1 MAKLKMKCIEL
12 LAPLEQSKEIID
24 CLQRM
29 GTVELT
35 DCEESESLCKLS
47 TGVTVS
53 TFERYLAAAES
64 AQKTLDKYAPQKK
77 GLMQSLMSS
86 FGGRKEL
93 EVSEYLKKADEADEI
108 LRECYRINSLEAD
121 MQSRIRPLYGTGCHI
136 YICHQRDRYG
146 RHIRKRNT
154 TEVYGYARLDEP
166 VCGFTGR

>member
-64 AQKTLDKYAPQKK
+64 AQKTLDKYAPEKGTDAEPHVVVRRQK
-77 GLMQSLMSS
+77 GARG
-86 FGGRKEL
+86 FG
-93 EVSEYLKKADEADEI
+93 VS
-108 LRECYRINSLEAD
+108 
-121 MQSRIRPLYGTGCHI
+121 
-136 YICHQRDRYG
+136 
-146 RHIRKRNT
+146 
-154 TEVYGYARLDEP
+154 
-166 VCGFTGR
+166 

>member
-64 AQKTLDKYAPQKK
+64 AQKICSAEKGTDAEPHVIVRRQK
-77 GLMQSLMSS
+77 GTRG
-86 FGGRKEL
+86 FG
-93 EVSEYLKKADEADEI
+93 VS
-108 LRECYRINSLEAD
+108 
-121 MQSRIRPLYGTGCHI
+121 
-136 YICHQRDRYG
+136 
-146 RHIRKRNT
+146 
-154 TEVYGYARLDEP
+154 
-166 VCGFTGR
+166 

>member
-77 GLMQSLMSS
+77 GLMQSSCRRSAAERSS
-86 FGGRKEL
+86 RFR
-93 EVSEYLKKADEADEI
+93 SILKKPMRRMKYSASA
-108 LRECYRINSLEAD
+108 
-121 MQSRIRPLYGTGCHI
+121 TG
-136 YICHQRDRYG
+136 
-146 RHIRKRNT
+146 
-154 TEVYGYARLDEP
+154 
-166 VCGFTGR
+166 

>member
-29 GTVELT
+29 GTVELDRT
-35 DCEESESLCKLS
+35 GEESESLCGCQRS
-47 TGVTVS
+47 HRS
-53 TFERYLAAAES
+53 TFERYLAAAS

-93 EVSEYLKKADEADEI
+93 EISEYLKKADEADEI

-121 MQSRIRPLYGTGCHI
+121 VR
-136 YICHQRDRYG
+136 
-146 RHIRKRNT
+146 
-154 TEVYGYARLDEP
+154 EYAADNVRCRTAMDALGPWREP
-166 VCGFTGR
+166 R

>member
-1 MAKLKMKCIEL
+1 MKCIEL

-64 AQKTLDKYAPQKK
+64 AQKTLDKYEKGTDAEPHVVVRRQK
-77 GLMQSLMSS
+77 GARD
-86 FGGRKEL
+86 FG
-93 EVSEYLKKADEADEI
+93 VS
-108 LRECYRINSLEAD
+108 
-121 MQSRIRPLYGTGCHI
+121 
-136 YICHQRDRYG
+136 
-146 RHIRKRNT
+146 
-154 TEVYGYARLDEP
+154 
-166 VCGFTGR
+166 

>member
-35 DCEESESLCKLS
+35 DCEESEALCKLS

-64 AQKTLDKYAPQKK
+64 AQKTLNKYAPQKK
-77 GLMQSLMSS
+77 GRRSAAEKCSRFRS
-86 FGGRKEL
+86 I
-93 EVSEYLKKADEADEI
+93 LKKRTRRTRFSASA
-108 LRECYRINSLEAD
+108 
-121 MQSRIRPLYGTGCHI
+121 IR
-136 YICHQRDRYG
+136 
-146 RHIRKRNT
+146 
-154 TEVYGYARLDEP
+154 
-166 VCGFTGR
+166 

>member
-64 AQKTLDKYAPQKK
+64 ARQICSAEKGTDAEPHVVVRRQKGAR
-77 GLMQSLMSS
+77 G
-86 FGGRKEL
+86 FG
-93 EVSEYLKKADEADEI
+93 VS
-108 LRECYRINSLEAD
+108 
-121 MQSRIRPLYGTGCHI
+121 
-136 YICHQRDRYG
+136 
-146 RHIRKRNT
+146 
-154 TEVYGYARLDEP
+154 
-166 VCGFTGR
+166 

>member
-53 TFERYLAAAES
+53 TFERYLAAAERADNARQICS
-64 AQKTLDKYAPQKK
+64 AEKGTDAEPHVVVRRQKGAR
-77 GLMQSLMSS
+77 G
-86 FGGRKEL
+86 FG
-93 EVSEYLKKADEADEI
+93 VS
-108 LRECYRINSLEAD
+108 
-121 MQSRIRPLYGTGCHI
+121 
-136 YICHQRDRYG
+136 
-146 RHIRKRNT
+146 
-154 TEVYGYARLDEP
+154 
-166 VCGFTGR
+166 

>member
-64 AQKTLDKYAPQKK
+64 ARQICSAEKGTDAEPYVVVRRQKGAR
-77 GLMQSLMSS
+77 G
-86 FGGRKEL
+86 FG
-93 EVSEYLKKADEADEI
+93 VS
-108 LRECYRINSLEAD
+108 
-121 MQSRIRPLYGTGCHI
+121 
-136 YICHQRDRYG
+136 
-146 RHIRKRNT
+146 
-154 TEVYGYARLDEP
+154 
-166 VCGFTGR
+166 

>member
-77 GLMQSLMSS
+77 GLIQSLMSS

-121 MQSRIRPLYGTGCHI
+121 MREYAADNVRCRTAMDALEPWLSLDIPMKCKGTDSSAMFIGSFP
-136 YICHQRDRYG
+136 G
-146 RHIRKRNT
+146 A
-154 TEVYGYARLDEP
+154 V
-166 VCGFTGR
+166 

>member
-1 MAKLKMKCIEL
+1 MKCIEL

-77 GLMQSLMSS
+77 GTDAEPHVVVRRQKGARD
-86 FGGRKEL
+86 FG
-93 EVSEYLKKADEADEI
+93 VS
-108 LRECYRINSLEAD
+108 
-121 MQSRIRPLYGTGCHI
+121 
-136 YICHQRDRYG
+136 
-146 RHIRKRNT
+146 
-154 TEVYGYARLDEP
+154 
-166 VCGFTGR
+166 

>member
-35 DCEESESLCKLS
+35 DCEESEALCKLS

-64 AQKTLDKYAPQKK
+64 AHTSASCSR
-77 GLMQSLMSS
+77 GA
-86 FGGRKEL
+86 
-93 EVSEYLKKADEADEI
+93 AD
-108 LRECYRINSLEAD
+108 C
-121 MQSRIRPLYGTGCHI
+121 
-136 YICHQRDRYG
+136 IC
-146 RHIRKRNT
+146 
-154 TEVYGYARLDEP
+154 AAA
-166 VCGFTGR
+166 

>member
-35 DCEESESLCKLS
+35 DCEESEALCKLS

-64 AQKTLDKYAPQKK
+64 AQKTLNKYAPQKK
-77 GLMQSLMSS
+77 GLIQSLMSS
-86 FGGRKEL
+86 FGGRKVL

-108 LRECYRINSLEAD
+108 LRKCYKINSLEAD
-121 MQSRIRPLYGTGCHI
+121 IR
-136 YICHQRDRYG
+136 
-146 RHIRKRNT
+146 
-154 TEVYGYARLDEP
+154 EYAADNVRCRTAL
-166 VCGFTGR
+166 